1 MRRSSGRPSGFT
13 LIELMIVMTI
23 VALLLALVT
32 PRYMHSL
39 YRSKET
45 VLHANLDQTRD
56 AIDKFYGDT
65 GQYPDTLGTLV
76 ERHYLRKAP
85 YDPLTDSTETW
96 VLVPSDSGGVSDL
109 HSGAEGNASDGTPYA
124 QW

>member
-1 MRRSSGRPSGFT
+1 MRRPAGSHRGFT
-13 LIELMIVMTI
+13 LIELIVVMTI

-32 PRYMHSL
+32 PRYLHSL

-56 AIDKFYGDT
+56 AIDKYYGDT
-65 GQYPDTLGTLV
+65 GAYPDSLGTLV
-76 ERHYLRKAP
+76 ERRYLRKAP

-96 VLVPSDSGGVSDL
+96 VLVPADGGGVSDL